1 MGLKFITPAN
11 IMIIGPSL
19 SGKSTMMF
27 NILAQKSDA
36 FDKLMGRIYYCYG
49 TFSEQYNKI
58 KKQLGND
65 IEFFSGIPTEEMV
78 RKWASASKGLAI
90 ILVLDDLMEQIS
102 KSVTCQD
109 LVTKITHHCE
119 MALFILTQNM
129 FQKGPIFRCV
139 SLNTHYFIIMK
150 TKRDQ
155 QQLLHFGRQIFPF
168 KTNYLYDSYIKAT
181 EAKQYGALRVDL
193 HPASDSRL
201 VLTSDFLSDHPVVYL
216 EGDRSDDIIH
226 LRMI

>member
-1 MGLKFITPAN
+1 MGLKFIIPAN

-27 NILAQKSDA
+27 DILLQKSTA
-36 FDKLMGRIYYCYG
+36 FDKSMGRAYYCYG
-49 TFSEQYNKI
+49 TFSEQYTKI
-58 KKQLGND
+58 KSQLGDD
-65 IEFFSGIPTEEMV
+65 IEFISGIPTEDVV
-78 RKWASASKGLAI
+78 RKWASASEGLPI
-90 ILVLDDLMEQIS
+90 ILILDDLMEQIS

-129 FQKGPIFRCV
+129 FQKGPIYRCV

-150 TKRDQ
+150 SKRDQ
-155 QQLLHFGRQIFPF
+155 QQLLYFGRQVFPF
-168 KTNYLYDSYIKAT
+168 KSNYLYESYLKAT
-181 EAKQYGALRVDL
+181 DSKQYGALRVDL

-201 VLTSDFLSDHPVVYL
+201 VLTSDFLSEHPTVYL
-216 EGDRSDDIIH
+216 EGDKSDDIIY
-226 LRMI
+226 LTMI